1 MLSLFRTN
9 QLLYCVL
16 LLFYA
21 ALLHV
26 SVFVLPDSWAPAA
39 PGLLSNW
46 VYELLGGYR
55 GWGAEITA
63 LFLLCI
69 QATGINA
76 ISMEYRLG
84 EESNLFPGLFY
95 ILLCSAL
102 PVLTHLSPALMA
114 NTFLIIALSEL
125 YSSYKKPSAAASIF
139 NVGFWVAI
147 ASLFSPGYI
156 VFLLLALIGLNVLR
170 GLSLRE
176 RLMVFVGAA
185 VPYLLSGA
193 YLFWNGQLAKGIAL
207 QFDAGLG
214 FLQFKSAG
222 NFEVWAAAVVF
233 GLCILLAL
241 FSYGGMVYRKTIQ
254 VQKQLNLIYWML
266 LIGGGTVLVQAGV
279 QPNQWLAVGIPAGMM
294 LGFLFT
300 KIQRQWSESLHLML
314 LAAILILHYKQFLL
328 P

>member
-1 MLSLFRTN
+1 VLSLFRTN
-9 QLLYCVL
+9 QLLYSVL

-26 SVFVLPDSWAPAA
+26 SVFILPDAWTPSA

-63 LFLLCI
+63 LLLLCI

-76 ISMEYRLG
+76 IAMEYRLG

-125 YSSYKKPSAAASIF
+125 YAVYKKPSAAASIF

-147 ASLFSPGYI
+147 ASLFSPGHL
-156 VFLLLALIGLNVLR
+156 VFLLLGFIGLNILR

-176 RLMVFVGAA
+176 RLMVVVGAV
-185 VPYLLSGA
+185 VPYLLVGI
-193 YLFWNGQLAKGIAL
+193 YLFWNGQLAKGIA
-207 QFDAGLG
+207 QHFEAGLG
-214 FLQFKSAG
+214 FLQFKPSG
-222 NFEVWAAAVVF
+222 EFEVWAASVVF
-233 GLCILLAL
+233 GLCIVLAL

-254 VQKQLNLIYWML
+254 VQKQLSLLYWML
-266 LIGGGTVLVQAGV
+266 LIGAGTVLVQAGV
-279 QPNQWLAVGIPAGMM
+279 QTDQWLAVGIPAGII
-294 LGFLFT
+294 LGFVFSNLP
-300 KIQRQWSESLHLML
+300 RRWSESLHLML